1 MDPQR
6 YPVISVVYSSTAT
19 SPFSDAD
26 LAALLTVS
34 RRNNAGN
41 GVTGML
47 LYRDGRFLQLLEGP
61 FRPVHDLME
70 RIADDTGHRDVRVLI
85 DEIVDSRQFPEW
97 TMNFQPVAVAEEA
110 SIPGYRKTFDDLAD
124 DTDDVS
130 STTPA
135 VRALIRWFQSAP

>member
-1 MDPQR
+1 
-6 YPVISVVYSSTAT
+6 
-19 SPFSDAD
+19 
-26 LAALLTVS
+26 
-34 RRNNAGN
+34 
-41 GVTGML
+41 
-47 LYRDGRFLQLLEGP
+47 
-61 FRPVHDLME
+61 ME

-97 TMNFQPVAVAEEA
+97 TMGFQPVAVAEEA